1 MGTVNL
7 DVREFSQSI
16 INFVNQSPL
25 PIEVKRL
32 CMSDIATQLQHA
44 ANEQIK
50 AELLERSKQTGD
62 DNPGQEEKN
71 EFAENP

>member
-1 MGTVNL
+1 MGMVNL
-7 DVREFSQSI
+7 KVREFSQAI
-16 INFVNQSPL
+16 INFINQSPL

-32 CMSDIATQLQHA
+32 CMSDIATQLQHTA
-44 ANEQIK
+44 DEQIK